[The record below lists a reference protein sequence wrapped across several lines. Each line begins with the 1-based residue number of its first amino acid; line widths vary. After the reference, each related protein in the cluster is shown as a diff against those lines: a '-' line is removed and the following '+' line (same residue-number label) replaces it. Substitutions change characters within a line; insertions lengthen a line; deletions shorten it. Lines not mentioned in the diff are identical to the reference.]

1 MLHSESRN
9 HTLVHVYPHQFNR
22 SQGLCYVH
30 GWHGRCEPLCT
41 QVSVAPAEAPCY
53 GDVSVPS
60 TPRPEENRTRRLL
73 LRAATAAATDGA
85 EAVLPGWRGKILRV
99 RAFVKDGF
107 YVRVHFV
114 LTQGIWAAMRGIPFF
129 VHLNAGAS
137 CSKISSTCKAETRHS
152 HNECMRTFKTCD
164 AYSDGN
170 GWEEYFEPING
181 ISTDQIYRTVDP
193 GRIVELDCQ
202 AAWYFNQGVL
212 GGHTDVGIYAQDWKV
227 AHAFRQ
233 RNAALVAAWVRVR
246 ADIRAQADAEWRR
259 VVPRGAGPV
268 IGVHLRGTDKF
279 VMPKV
284 SPARYYALIDAFM
297 ERHGGSG
304 AAGAPGPLI
313 YLATD
318 DATYQAAVVR
328 RYGAHRVAQLFD
340 GRVSRATGKQ
350 AIWKT
355 RGSADDASAHSRGLE
370 VLLDTL
376 LLARCDFLLKP
387 ASSVSE
393 FALYFN
399 PRLVNHSFDFELE
412 GQPEPEWARGSG
424 EDRSPS
430 RLLHTR

>member
-1 MLHSESRN
+1 MGGRMSTE
-9 HTLVHVYPHQFNR
+9 TAWGFGYPASWAQA
-22 SQGLCYVH
+22 L
-30 GWHGRCEPLCT
+30 
-41 QVSVAPAEAPCY
+41 QV
-53 GDVSVPS
+53 
-60 TPRPEENRTRRLL
+60 
-73 LRAATAAATDGA
+73 
-85 EAVLPGWRGKILRV
+85 
-99 RAFVKDGF
+99 
-107 YVRVHFV
+107 
-114 LTQGIWAAMRGIPFF
+114 
-129 VHLNAGAS
+129 
-137 CSKISSTCKAETRHS
+137 
-152 HNECMRTFKTCD
+152 
-164 AYSDGN
+164 
-170 GWEEYFEPING
+170 
-181 ISTDQIYRTVDP
+181 
-193 GRIVELDCQ
+193 
-202 AAWYFNQGVL
+202 
-212 GGHTDVGIYAQDWKV
+212 
-227 AHAFRQ
+227 RQ

-284 SPARYYALIDAFM
+284 PPARYYALIDAFM
-297 ERHGGSG
+297 ERHGGG
-304 AAGAPGPLI
+304 VAAGAPGPLI

-328 RYGAHRVAQLFD
+328 RYGAQRVAQLFD

-412 GQPEPEWARGSG
+412 GQPEPEWARG
-424 EDRSPS
+424 RTRTA
-430 RLLHTR
+430 RLRAY